1 MRDGVLGEG
10 NWNWMVRDH
19 KYRSKPDMRYLLEPR
34 FGDAE
39 FHDHPFLY
47 CSTPSPRLPL
57 RSFSLPSL
65 QASLQSLS
73 VKGSW
78 IPDAAFSSPQV
89 TNSSPFSRS
98 PDTSSWS
105 PFCLLIRGY
114 LGWRVGTACLPSPYP
129 TSADSLS
136 AQIIWKNQNQ
146 EAYSGRALWT
156 LGPLGNMVCT
166 KAWNV
171 YCSPKMPSTGGKS
184 L

>member
-1 MRDGVLGEG
+1 MTGTKGEG
-10 NWNWMVRDH
+10 QGSGEENWNWMVRDH
-19 KYRSKPDMRYLLEPR
+19 KYRSKPDIRYLLEPR

-78 IPDAAFSSPQV
+78 TPDAAFSSPQV
-89 TNSSPFSRS
+89 TNYSPFSRS

-105 PFCLLIRGY
+105 PFCLLVDSGLLGMEGRDCLPAFSSSY
-114 LGWRVGTACLPSPYP
+114 LGRLFVSPNHLEEPESRGLFRKGPVDIRP
-129 TSADSLS
+129 TG
-136 AQIIWKNQNQ
+136 
-146 EAYSGRALWT
+146 EHG
-156 LGPLGNMVCT
+156 
-166 KAWNV
+166 V
-171 YCSPKMPSTGGKS
+171 Y
-184 L
+184 